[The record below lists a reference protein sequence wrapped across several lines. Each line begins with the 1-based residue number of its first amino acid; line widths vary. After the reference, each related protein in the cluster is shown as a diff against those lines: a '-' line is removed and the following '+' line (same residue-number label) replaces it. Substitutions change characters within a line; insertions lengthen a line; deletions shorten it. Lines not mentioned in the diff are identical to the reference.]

1 MNSSAKRSLVA
12 AVQHYFSLP
21 PEEAETVLAELE
33 PVVCRGGEWLFKQGD
48 AADCMYLLARGRLQ
62 VWMAPTDGDDGE
74 DNLIAEVG
82 PGEMIGEVGMLTGGE
97 RSAGLRAVRSSLLLK
112 MGSAAFDRLVQRHP
126 PLMRRVAG
134 GIAERLRE
142 RTAGRSSVNRR
153 FSTIA
158 LMPLDSGP
166 SAQVLASRLREL
178 LRPHGTVLVL
188 EAGQLQALGAPPLP
202 GSAREELSPAMIEWL
217 AAREAEHR
225 FVLYVADPLDGA
237 WSDVAMQH
245 ADLVLLVAD
254 AAAGAALRPWERA
267 AFATPAG
274 ATARRAL
281 VLNHAGAPAKLS
293 GTAAWLEDREP
304 DFHLHVRSA
313 VPGDTERLAR
323 IIAGTSLGLV
333 LGGGAAR
340 GFAHLGVYRA
350 LVEAGMPIDWIGG
363 SSIGAILGAGMS
375 VSEDPALVIDRARAA
390 FVGGKPFGDVTFP
403 IVSFLRG
410 RRMERLID
418 EYLGGQIEDLAI
430 PFFAISSNLGNGN
443 VQVHERGSLPRA
455 LRASASLP
463 GVFPPTV
470 VDRQLTVDGGILDN
484 LPVDVMRDR
493 PVGRIVAVDVTAR
506 RNYEVDYDVV
516 PSPWTLLAGR
526 MLPFAKRHRVPG
538 TLSMLLMA
546 MSIGTMESSLR
557 AGQRADLLVQPSLA
571 GYGFTDVKPFDRIVE
586 VGYQAALRS
595 LEDGSFKRQ
604 QHSKQ
609 GQPR

>member
-1 MNSSAKRSLVA
+1 MNSAAKRSLVA

-21 PEEAETVLAELE
+21 HDEAETVLAELE
-33 PVVCRGGEWLFKQGD
+33 PVVCRGGEWLFRQGD

-62 VWMAPTDGDDGE
+62 VWMAPAHGRDGD

-126 PLMRRVAG
+126 ALMRRVAG

-142 RTAGRSSVNRR
+142 RTAGGTTVSRK

-158 LMPLDSGP
+158 LMPLDAGP
-166 SAQVLASRLREL
+166 SAHALASRLRDL
-178 LRPHGTVLVL
+178 LEPEGSVLVL
-188 EAGQLQALGAPPLP
+188 AEAQLDALGAPPLP
-202 GSAREELSPAMIEWL
+202 ANAHEELSPALVEWL

-225 FVLYVADPLDGA
+225 FVLYVADPVEGA
-237 WSDVAMQH
+237 WSEVAVRH

-254 AAAGAALRPWERA
+254 AGADAAVRPWERVMFGA
-267 AFATPAG
+267 SAG
-274 ATARRAL
+274 AISRRAL
-281 VLNHAGAPAKLS
+281 ILNHSGRPEKLS

-304 DFHLHVRSA
+304 DFHLHVRSG

-350 LVEAGMPIDWIGG
+350 LVEAGMPVDWIGG

-375 VSEDPALVIDRARAA
+375 VSEDPGRVIDRARAA

-430 PFFAISSNLGNGN
+430 PFFAISSNLGDGS
-443 VQVHERGSLPRA
+443 VRVHERGSLPRA

-463 GVFPPTV
+463 GIFPPVV
-470 VDRQLTVDGGILDN
+470 VDRKLTVDGGILDN

-506 RNYEVDYDVV
+506 RNHEVDYDAV

-526 MLPFAKRHRVPG
+526 MLPFAKRYRVPG
-538 TLSMLLMA
+538 TISMLMMA

-557 AGQRADLLVQPSLA
+557 AGKRADLLVQPSLG
-571 GYGFTDVKPFDRIVE
+571 GYGFTDVRPFDRIVE
-586 VGYQAALRS
+586 VGYQAARQS
-595 LEDGSFKRQ
+595 LEDGSFRRQ
-604 QHSKQ
+604 KNDNQ
-609 GQPR
+609 GQSR

>member
-1 MNSSAKRSLVA
+1 MNSAAKRSLVA
-12 AVQHYFSLP
+12 AVQQYFSLP
-21 PEEAETVLAELE
+21 QQEAETVLAELE
-33 PVVCRGGEWLFKQGD
+33 PVVCRGGEWLFRQGD

-62 VWMAPTDGDDGE
+62 VWMAPARGHDGG

-82 PGEMIGEVGMLTGGE
+82 PGEMIGEVGLLTGGE

-126 PLMRRVAG
+126 ALMRRVAG

-142 RTAGRSSVNRR
+142 RTAGGTTVSRK

-158 LMPLDSGP
+158 LMPLDGGP
-166 SAQVLASRLREL
+166 SAHALAARLREL
-178 LRPHGTVLVL
+178 LEPHGSVLIL
-188 EAGQLQALGAPPLP
+188 AEAQLDALGAPPLP
-202 GSAREELSPAMIEWL
+202 AAAHEELSPAMVEWL

-225 FVLYVADPLDGA
+225 FVLYVADPVDGA
-237 WSDVAMQH
+237 WRDVAVQH

-254 AAAGAALRPWERA
+254 AESNAALRPWERS
-267 AFATPAG
+267 AFGGPAG
-274 ATARRAL
+274 ATSRRAL
-281 VLNHAGAPAKLS
+281 VLNHPGRPEKLS

-304 DFHLHVRSA
+304 DFHLHVRSG
-313 VPGDTERLAR
+313 VPGDMERLAR
-323 IIAGTSLGLV
+323 IVAGTSLGLV

-350 LVEAGMPIDWIGG
+350 LLEAGLPVDWIGG

-418 EYLGGQIEDLAI
+418 EYLGGTIEDLPI
-430 PFFAISSNLGNGN
+430 PFFAISSNLGDGS
-443 VQVHERGSLPRA
+443 VRVHERGSLPRA

-463 GVFPPTV
+463 GIFPPVV
-470 VDRQLTVDGGILDN
+470 VDRKLTVDGGILDN

-493 PVGRIVAVDVTAR
+493 PVGRIVAVDLTAR

-516 PSPWTLLAGR
+516 PSPWALLAGT

-538 TLSMLLMA
+538 TMSMLMMA

-557 AGQRADLLVQPSLA
+557 AGQRADLLVRPSVG
-571 GYGFTDVKPFDRIVE
+571 GYGFTDVRPFDRIVE
-586 VGYQAALRS
+586 VGYQAARQS
-595 LEDGSFKRQ
+595 LENGSFGRQ
-604 QHSKQ
+604 KNDKQ
-609 GQPR
+609 GQAR

>member
-1 MNSSAKRSLVA
+1 MNTAARRSLVA

-21 PEEAETVLAELE
+21 QPEAETVLAELE
-33 PVVCRGGEWLFKQGD
+33 PVVCRGGEWLFRQGD
-48 AADCMYLLARGRLQ
+48 PADCMYLLARGRLQ
-62 VWMAPTDGDDGE
+62 VWMAAADGRDGG
-74 DNLIAEVG
+74 DKLIAEVG
-82 PGEMIGEVGMLTGGE
+82 PGEMIGEVGLLTGGE

-126 PLMRRVAG
+126 ELMRRVAG

-142 RTAGRSSVNRR
+142 RTAGGTTVSRK

-158 LMPLDSGP
+158 LLPLDGGP
-166 SAQVLASRLREL
+166 SALALASRLREL
-178 LRPHGTVLVL
+178 LEPQGSVLVL
-188 EAGQLQALGAPPLP
+188 AESQLDALGAPSLP
-202 GSAREELSPAMIEWL
+202 ATAHEELSPAMVEWL

-225 FVLYVADPLDGA
+225 FVLYVADPVEGA
-237 WSDVAMQH
+237 WREVAVRH

-254 AAAGAALRPWERA
+254 AGSGAALRPWEREV
-267 AFATPAG
+267 FGSEAG
-274 ATARRAL
+274 ATSRRAL
-281 VLNHAGAPAKLS
+281 VLNHSGCPEKLF

-304 DFHLHVRSA
+304 DFHLHVRSG
-313 VPGDTERLAR
+313 VPGDMERLAR
-323 IIAGTSLGLV
+323 IVAGTSVGLV

-350 LVEAGMPIDWIGG
+350 LLEAGIPVDWIGG

-375 VSEDPALVIDRARAA
+375 VSEDPGRVIERARAA
-390 FVGGKPFGDVTFP
+390 FVGGKPFGDVTVP

-418 EYLGGQIEDLAI
+418 EYLGGTIEDLPI
-430 PFFAISSNLGNGN
+430 PFFAISSNLGDGS
-443 VQVHERGSLPRA
+443 VRVHERGSLPRA

-463 GVFPPTV
+463 GIFPPVV
-470 VDRQLTVDGGILDN
+470 VDRKLTVDGGILDN

-516 PSPWTLLAGR
+516 PSPWTLLAAR
-526 MLPFAKRHRVPG
+526 MLPFAKRYRVPG
-538 TLSMLLMA
+538 TMSMLMMA

-557 AGQRADLLVQPSLA
+557 AGKRADLLVQPSLG
-571 GYGFTDVKPFDRIVE
+571 GYGFTDVRPFDRIVE
-586 VGYQAALRS
+586 VGYQAAKES
-595 LEDGSFKRQ
+595 LERGSLKRQ
-604 QHSKQ
+604 QNDNQ
-609 GQPR
+609 GQAR

>member
-1 MNSSAKRSLVA
+1 MNSSAKRSLVT

-33 PVVCRGGEWLFKQGD
+33 PVVCRGGEWLFRQGES
-48 AADCMYLLARGRLQ
+48 ADCMYLLARGRLQ
-62 VWMAPTDGDDGE
+62 VWMARADARDAGE
-74 DNLIAEVG
+74 HLIAEVG
-82 PGEMIGEVGMLTGGE
+82 PGEMIGEVGMLTGGQ

-112 MGSAAFDRLVQRHP
+112 MSSDAFDRLVQRHP
-126 PLMRRVAG
+126 ALMRRVAG

-142 RTAGRSSVNRR
+142 RTAGGTTVSRK

-158 LMPLDSGP
+158 LMPLDGGL
-166 SAQVLASRLREL
+166 SAQALASRLREL
-178 LRPHGTVLVL
+178 LEPQGSVLIL
-188 EAGQLQALGAPPLP
+188 AESQLDALGAPPLP
-202 GSAREELSPAMIEWL
+202 ATAHEELSPALVEWL

-225 FVLYVADPLDGA
+225 FVLYVADPAEGA
-237 WSDVAMQH
+237 WREVAVRH

-254 AAAGAALRPWERA
+254 AASEAALRPWEKEV
-267 AFATPAG
+267 FGSPSG
-274 ATARRAL
+274 ATSRRAL
-281 VLNHAGAPAKLS
+281 VLNHSGRPEKLS

-304 DFHLHVRSA
+304 DFHLHVRSG
-313 VPGDTERLAR
+313 VPGDMERLAR
-323 IIAGTSLGLV
+323 IVAGTSVGLV

-350 LVEAGMPIDWIGG
+350 LLEAGIPVDWIGG

-375 VSEDPALVIDRARAA
+375 VSEDPELVIDRARAA

-430 PFFAISSNLGNGN
+430 PFFAISSNLGDGS
-443 VQVHERGSLPRA
+443 VRVHERGSLPRA

-463 GVFPPTV
+463 GIFPPAV
-470 VDRQLTVDGGILDN
+470 VDRKLTVDGGILDN

-493 PVGRIVAVDVTAR
+493 PVGQIVAVDVTAR
-506 RNYEVDYDVV
+506 RDYEVDYDVV

-526 MLPFAKRHRVPG
+526 MLPFAKHYRVPG
-538 TLSMLLMA
+538 TMSMLMMA
-546 MSIGTMESSLR
+546 MSIGTMESSLK
-557 AGQRADLLVQPSLA
+557 AGQRADLLVQPLLG
-571 GYGFTDVKPFDRIVE
+571 GYGFTDVRPFDRIVE
-586 VGYQAALRS
+586 VGYQAGQLS
-595 LEDGSFKRQ
+595 LADGSFKRQ
-604 QHSKQ
+604 QNEKK
-609 GQPR
+609 GQAR